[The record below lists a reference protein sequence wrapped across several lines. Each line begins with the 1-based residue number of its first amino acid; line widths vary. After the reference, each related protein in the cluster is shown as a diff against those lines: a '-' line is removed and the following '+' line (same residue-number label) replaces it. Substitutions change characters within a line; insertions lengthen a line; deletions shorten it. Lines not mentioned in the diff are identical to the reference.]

1 MCYVTV
7 KDTEWTYPDRLDY
20 ASAGDKLILHS
31 VRNSY
36 AAGQVLLAGVP
47 ADAPVT
53 VTVSGGISSFTLE
66 KYELVA
72 VMLEDNPHMT
82 AENSTAFMPVRKAPY
97 RLYDC
102 AKPLGETLS
111 PDSGTAGLYLAFVIP
126 DDATPGTYT
135 GVVTI
140 SVAGNAVEIPVSL
153 TVYAATVPNVGK
165 LKIINGFHRNF
176 ETYHGIANGSP
187 EANRLEGEY
196 LDLLRRARQNMM
208 YVGGEAVTSRPD
220 ENGCGDY
227 AFDFSALETNVK
239 RYMAHGMEYFNMSSV
254 GGRRSWHESTILVA
268 GMPAMSYEA
277 FRYLAA
283 YLPALQKFLE
293 EKGWIDRFY
302 IGVSDEP
309 NDANAT
315 EFRALCGIV
324 RKLAPKLRLL
334 DALSFTPVWGALDV
348 WVPLNSEYER
358 HKKEFDAMRLGG
370 SEVWIYV
377 CCGPRGYGYIN
388 RFMDYPLL
396 STRYLF
402 WGNYKYNLTGYL
414 HWAANCYQPGQNPF
428 EQNCPEHRNADAVT
442 ILPPGD
448 THIIYPGK
456 GAPWM
461 SLRLEAQRASA
472 EDYELFCAIAEHD
485 KAKADEICAIGFRA
499 FNDVEYDVNK
509 FEQTRIALYRAA
521 SEIEL

>member
-196 LDLLRRARQNMM
+196 LDL
-208 YVGGEAVTSRPD
+208 
-220 ENGCGDY
+220 
-227 AFDFSALETNVK
+227 
-239 RYMAHGMEYFNMSSV
+239 
-254 GGRRSWHESTILVA
+254 
-268 GMPAMSYEA
+268 
-277 FRYLAA
+277 
-283 YLPALQKFLE
+283 
-293 EKGWIDRFY
+293 
-302 IGVSDEP
+302 
-309 NDANAT
+309 
-315 EFRALCGIV
+315 
-324 RKLAPKLRLL
+324 
-334 DALSFTPVWGALDV
+334 
-348 WVPLNSEYER
+348 
-358 HKKEFDAMRLGG
+358 
-370 SEVWIYV
+370 
-377 CCGPRGYGYIN
+377 
-388 RFMDYPLL
+388 
-396 STRYLF
+396 
-402 WGNYKYNLTGYL
+402 
-414 HWAANCYQPGQNPF
+414 
-428 EQNCPEHRNADAVT
+428 
-442 ILPPGD
+442 
-448 THIIYPGK
+448 
-456 GAPWM
+456 
-461 SLRLEAQRASA
+461 
-472 EDYELFCAIAEHD
+472 
-485 KAKADEICAIGFRA
+485 
-499 FNDVEYDVNK
+499 
-509 FEQTRIALYRAA
+509 
-521 SEIEL
+521 